1 MVCGNISINGGYN
14 DYVFDDV
21 RPSVVCLTG
30 GGKSLKQMTKVEI
43 YTIAKSMDIKG
54 RSTMTKADLYNAV
67 RRVALSRKA
76 KASSSRKAKS
86 FKKASQKNL
95 SKKASQK

>member
-1 MVCGNISINGGYN
+1 MVCGDISINNGHN

-30 GGKSLKQMTKVEI
+30 GGKNLKQMTKVEI

-76 KASSSRKAKS
+76 KKSKKSKKSSSSSRK
-86 FKKASQKNL
+86 
-95 SKKASQK
+95 SKVALR